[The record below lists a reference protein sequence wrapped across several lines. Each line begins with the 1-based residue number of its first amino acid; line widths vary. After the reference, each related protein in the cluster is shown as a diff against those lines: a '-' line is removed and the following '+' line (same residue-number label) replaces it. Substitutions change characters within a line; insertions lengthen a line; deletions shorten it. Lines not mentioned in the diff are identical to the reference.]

1 MSKDNMSKNNVIKFP
16 GIKQNKHLNKHNEM
30 HAAMDDL
37 EEYIQYMTDMIIE
50 QLVLDGYSVDTDQMV
65 GDLTVVINM
74 LCGSLSR
81 VEGIPHFTH
90 DILDQ
95 LSLFMAD
102 LEDDDYL

>member
-1 MSKDNMSKNNVIKFP
+1 
-16 GIKQNKHLNKHNEM
+16 
-30 HAAMDDL
+30 
-37 EEYIQYMTDMIIE
+37 
-50 QLVLDGYSVDTDQMV
+50 
-65 GDLTVVINM
+65 M